1 MNRLKNSY
9 LIFAATFV
17 VFVMSVLFS
26 QFAFADS
33 PRISGMI
40 DVVQADPYYFSEGG
54 FGISVLKF
62 YGIPLTPYLTP
73 GTTEESALTDILNS
87 YNTVNAKAGVRPIVD
102 DKDRARYYIVHFW
115 DTSNGSKTF
124 TTFGKFQPII
134 TKSPISPVGT
144 SKYSTGFAL
153 ESLTGKNNQWYYN
166 NIINDYVNP
175 GKVPQPFS
183 ADIDVV
189 SGDGGLLETF
199 KYKKCQL
206 NEYVP
211 FLSDNLV
218 RLQFIKQFKSEVR
231 DRADFTCDGFQVN
244 FDLRK
249 PSSDWV
255 SIQNTI
261 DSIPNKKDTVQKY
274 VVKISSDI
282 FKSGKTYQTFAKF
295 TPVGLQED
303 SPLSI
308 ATNPISVQTKG
319 FSLESL
325 PSTDKQLF
333 YQYVFDKLN
342 NNRNVQPVDLSIDLV
357 NGDGSILQ
365 TWKYPR
371 CDVTNYSTYRQE
383 VSAIFKFTQV
393 NKAEI
398 RDKTFFSCTGLA
410 VNFTPKMTILSQNM
424 TAGLVVP
431 SNSDRAQV
439 FTVHFSNGYLKKPFD
454 YTFLKFAPFS
464 KTYSIYTLPDY
475 TFGDKPQFYLESMPS
490 KDKDQF
496 YQLVNSYVNLGD
508 KTPQPFDASVDLTS
522 GDGSIIQTW
531 KYTKCNI
538 SQYQPYSQIV
548 VIVNTFT
555 EKFQP
560 EIRERTIFQC
570 SGLSLDGYKPS
581 VNESNTSIQAINFVP
596 KDTDRAQ
603 VFITKFSNGDFNPS
617 QTYYTFAVFQP
628 DLSASN
634 QVKTTYPQIK
644 SSSFTLLS
652 LPSKDKAEYYKFISR
667 FVNPTYKPEPFDVS
681 IETVSGDGTIIE
693 TWKYQKCQLTDY
705 KTYLQSS
712 LLFYPLSGKKAI
724 SETQDQSTFQCTG
737 FSIVF
742 GGGQEDLSKHQ
753 IIPSDENRVMAYVG
767 HLTSNVLTSTR
778 TNGLVQEFT
787 TLGNQKFQIESLP
800 NKYQKDGYYL
810 IGKYINPN
818 SKPEL
823 FDINTELITG
833 DGTKLYSIQY
843 AKCYGTDY
851 SIFLDDNIAN
861 IKFSTP
867 IKSEIRDKSIIQ
879 CSGVNAI
886 ILPKDQPT
894 NIIGPIVQKA
904 IGIPDNQVAC
914 NSGFQL
920 LVRPPHENAI
930 CVKSEHISDLIK
942 RGWQKATTNQNIS
955 NLIRPIIPTVDERA
969 MSFKATF
976 QGTDIPTQTIG
987 TFSKFVPI
995 SKNSSTD
1002 PSYSLSGGSV
1012 TPRFY
1017 LESLPSKDKKDVY
1030 HLVSMYLNPGVKPEL
1045 FDVKVDILNG
1055 DNSTLQTWGFTKCQ
1069 ITNYEPYLDEN
1080 TFNYKFHM
1088 KWQSEIKDRTTFS
1101 CSGLNL
1107 SLG

>member
-1 MNRLKNSY
+1 LNNY
-9 LIFAATFV
+9 LIIFSAAFA
-17 VFVMSVLFS
+17 VFVASVFFS

-33 PRISGMI
+33 PRLSGII
-40 DVVQADPYYFSEGG
+40 DVVKADPYYFSEGG
-54 FGISVLKF
+54 FGIRVLKF

-73 GTTEESALTDILNS
+73 GTTEESTLTDILNS
-87 YNTVNAKAGVRPIVD
+87 YNTANAKAGVRPIVD
-102 DKDRARYYIVHFW
+102 DKDRARYYVVHFW

-134 TKSPISPVGT
+134 TKSPISPIGT
-144 SKYSTGFAL
+144 TKYSTGFAL
-153 ESLTGKNNQWYYN
+153 ESLTGKSNQWYYN
-166 NIINDYVNP
+166 NIINDYINP
-175 GKVPQPFS
+175 GKVLQPFS
-183 ADIDVV
+183 ADIDVI
-189 SGDGGLLETF
+189 SGDGSLLETY

-231 DRADFTCDGFQVN
+231 DRADFTCDGFRVN
-244 FDLRK
+244 FDLGK
-249 PSSDWV
+249 PSPDWA

-261 DSIPNKKDTVQKY
+261 DSIPDKKDTVQKY

-282 FKSGKTYQTFAKF
+282 FKSGQTYQTFAKF
-295 TPVGLQED
+295 TPMGLQED
-303 SPLSI
+303 FPLSI

-325 PSTDKQLF
+325 PSKDKQLF
-333 YQYVFDKLN
+333 YQYVIDKLN
-342 NNRNVQPVDLSIDLV
+342 NKRHVQPVDFSIDLV

-410 VNFTPKMTILSQNM
+410 VNFMPKMTILSKNM
-424 TAGLVVP
+424 TAGLVIP
-431 SNSDRAQV
+431 SDGDRAQV
-439 FTVHFSNGYLKKPFD
+439 FTVHFSNGYLEKPFD

-464 KTYSIYTLPDY
+464 KTYSIFTLPDY
-475 TFGDKPQFYLESMPS
+475 KFSDKPQFYLESMPS

-496 YQLVNSYVNLGD
+496 YRLVNSYVNLGD
-508 KTPQPFDASVDLTS
+508 KTPQPFDASVGLTS
-522 GDGSIIQTW
+522 GDGSIMQTW

-538 SQYQPYSQIV
+538 SQYQPYFQIV

-570 SGLSLDGYKPS
+570 SGLSLDGYKS
-581 VNESNTSIQAINFVP
+581 SANTNNTSIQAINFVP
-596 KDTDRAQ
+596 RDADRAQ
-603 VFITKFSNGDFNPS
+603 VFITKFSNGDFKTP
-617 QTYYTFAVFQP
+617 QTYYTFADFQP

-652 LPSKDKAEYYKFISR
+652 LPSKDKTEYYKFISR
-667 FVNPTYKPEPFDVS
+667 YANPTYKPEPFDAS
-681 IETVSGDGTIIE
+681 IETVSGDGTIIQ
-693 TWKYQKCQLTDY
+693 TWKYQRCQLTDY

-712 LLFYPLSGKKAI
+712 LLFYPITGKNGI
-724 SETQDQSTFQCTG
+724 SETQDRSTFQCTG
-737 FSIVF
+737 FSIAF

-753 IIPSDENRVMAYVG
+753 IIPSDEDRVMAYVT
-767 HLTSNVLTSTR
+767 HLTSNELTSTR

-800 NKYQKDGYYL
+800 NKYHRDGYYL
-810 IGKYINPN
+810 MGKYINPN
-818 SKPEL
+818 AKPEL
-823 FDINTELITG
+823 FDVNTELITG
-833 DGTKLYSIQY
+833 DGTKLYSIKY
-843 AKCYGTDY
+843 PKCYGTDY

-861 IKFSTP
+861 IKFGTP
-867 IKSEIRDKSIIQ
+867 IKSEFRDKAIIQ

-886 ILPKDQPT
+886 VLPKDQPT

-904 IGIPDNQVAC
+904 IGIPDNKIAC
-914 NSGFQL
+914 NQGFQL
-920 LVRPPHENAI
+920 LVRPPHEIII
-930 CVKSEHISDLIK
+930 CVKSDHVSDLIN
-942 RGWQKATTNQNIS
+942 RGWQKATTNHNLS
-955 NLIRPIIPTVDERA
+955 NLIKPIIPTVDERA
-969 MSFKATF
+969 MSFRVTF

-995 SKNSSTD
+995 SESSSTD

-1017 LESLPSKDKKDVY
+1017 LESLPSKDKKSVY

-1045 FDVKVDILNG
+1045 FDVKVNILNG
-1055 DNSTLQTWGFTKCQ
+1055 DNSTLQTWSFTKCQ

-1088 KWQSEIKDRTTFS
+1088 KWQSEIKDRATFS

-1107 SLG
+1107 GLG